1 MKTDKISIKKL
12 LKQHDIKPNKIMGQ
26 NFLIDEGV
34 VDQMIKAS
42 DLSKSDI
49 VLEVG
54 PGLGGLTEKIAQKVK
69 TVIAVE
75 KDGKI
80 IRILKENLADL
91 DNVEIIEG
99 DILKQFSIFNFC
111 PFGTSPAGR
120 QFSKNYKVIANIPYY
135 LTSYL
140 VRRLLELDNPPQLIV
155 FLMQKEVAERI
166 CASPPKM
173 TLLSVSVQIY
183 SKPEILYYVP
193 KQSFWPKPKVDS
205 AIIKISNIQKPKGV
219 DIKKIFKLVKAGFS
233 SPRKQ
238 LANNLSKKLKIDKE
252 EIKTALIE
260 LGFDAQIRAERL
272 TVNDWTSLLA
282 CLGSSN
288 SKDRRRY

>member
-1 MKTDKISIKKL
+1 MKTDKISIKDL
-12 LKQHDIKPNKIMGQ
+12 LKQHNIKPNKIMGQ

-69 TVIAVE
+69 KVIAVE
-75 KDGKI
+75 KDKKI
-80 IRILKENLADL
+80 IEILKESLRDYKNI
-91 DNVEIIEG
+91 EIIHG
-99 DILKQFSIFNFC
+99 DILTLLPSSELGSRCQAPSLARNKS
-111 PFGTSPAGR
+111 
-120 QFSKNYKVIANIPYY
+120 YKIVANIPYY
-135 LTSYL
+135 LTSHL
-140 VRRLLELDNPPQLIV
+140 IRKLLELDNPPQTVV

-166 CASPPKM
+166 CATPPKM

-183 SKPEILYYVP
+183 SQPEILYYVP

-219 DIKKIFKLVKAGFS
+219 DIKKFFKLVKAGFS

-238 LANNLSKKLKIDKE
+238 LANNLSKKLKINKE

-272 TVNDWTSLLA
+272 TVNDWVRLLA
-282 CLGSSN
+282 CLIGTTFN
-288 SKDRRRY
+288 DNRCG